1 MFKIRQGVFETN
13 SSSTHSLILCSKD
26 EYKKLKQE
34 ELFIDAWDNSL
45 ITLEEA
51 KNRYMADAK
60 KYNIDCPDIYNV
72 SKEEAIDLLNDYDVA
87 RTFDNYSSNYFERFE
102 KEYTTPNGES
112 IVAFGYYGFDG

>member
-13 SSSTHSLILCSKD
+13 SSSTHSLILCSKE
-26 EYKKLKQE
+26 EYEKLEQE
-34 ELFIDAWDNSL
+34 ELFIDVWDNSL

-51 KNRYMADAK
+51 KNRYVADAE
-60 KYNIDCPDIYNV
+60 KYNLDCPDIYKT
-72 SKEEAIDLLNDYDVA
+72 SEEEAIDLLNEYDVA
-87 RTFDNYSSNYFERFE
+87 RTLDNYCSNYFERFE